1 MGWLSATVTGQQ
13 GSREGKTEDAVH
25 AGAVLGEEGS
35 RPSHCGLQASQRQA
49 EHQLAST
56 AGRWE
61 RQLVRIERNGRF
73 SLLARCSSG
82 LLIHT
87 GALVKCT
94 SRLLRPFTT
103 MPAEWNSER
112 CSHQRGASFT
122 PQCRP
127 NGTANESHHGA
138 GRVEQRVG
146 ADDGCVH
153 QARRLAG
160 DALWSRSVKQE
171 GWIGVW
177 KGSKQR

>member
-13 GSREGKTEDAVH
+13 GSREGKTADAVH

-49 EHQLAST
+49 EHQL
-56 AGRWE
+56 
-61 RQLVRIERNGRF
+61 VRIERNGRF

-87 GALVKCT
+87 GAMVKCT

-146 ADDGCVH
+146 ADDGCIY
-153 QARRLAG
+153 QP
-160 DALWSRSVKQE
+160 
-171 GWIGVW
+171 
-177 KGSKQR
+177 